1 MEREIKLVS
10 AWEGRAHENFF
21 KLMEEE
27 VEEQLGE
34 SDKYEIK
41 PISESLKE
49 KVVDIVKLQEVLL
62 EVFQNKVL

>member
-1 MEREIKLVS
+1 MEREVKLVS
-10 AWEGRAHENFF
+10 AWEGRAHENFSE
-21 KLMEEE
+21 LLEEE
-27 VEEQLGE
+27 VEKQLGE